1 MNNHFHSR
9 FNATSYLNT
18 RFNHPGNIVLRDF
31 VIGKVHEFFKAT
43 KFDTVKPGES
53 LNVLDYGCGPAL
65 AHIISAA
72 GIPATEITLAE
83 FAPECRKEVQLWLDK
98 DPSAWDWT
106 PYIKYVVQTLE
117 RNEDEHE
124 IIRRE
129 ESLRNSIKA
138 VVPCDISQT
147 PPIAEGFTGPC
158 YDVVMSVLC
167 LEGACETKGNYK
179 AAIKKLTSLIKP
191 GGYLL
196 LYCSLKTTES
206 YGHYHVDGN
215 KFTFLGVTLEFVL
228 EAIKEGGLSD
238 VHYSLLPEEDI
249 LKAKKSS
256 DCNEDGFAFIVAKYI
271 TFDLCG

>member
-31 VIGKVHEFFKAT
+31 IIGKVHEFFKAT

-53 LNVLDYGCGPAL
+53 LTVLDYGCGPAL
-65 AHIISAA
+65 AHVIIS
-72 GIPATEITLAE
+72 ATEITLAE
-83 FAPECRKEVQLWLDK
+83 FTPECRKEVQLWLDK

-129 ESLRNSIKA
+129 ESLRNLIKA

-147 PPIAEGFTGPC
+147 PPIAEGFAGPC

-167 LEGACETKGNYK
+167 LEGACETKGDYK
-179 AAIKKLTSLIKP
+179 AAIKRLTGLIKP
-191 GGYLL
+191 GGYLCKV
-196 LYCSLKTTES
+196 YCLIMPMVWCAFLVV
-206 YGHYHVDGN
+206 HVS
-215 KFTFLGVTLEFVL
+215 KLIIATACSVV
-228 EAIKEGGLSD
+228 
-238 VHYSLLPEEDI
+238 
-249 LKAKKSS
+249 
-256 DCNEDGFAFIVAKYI
+256 I
-271 TFDLCG
+271 TFKLIVQVLLSQCCNTVYIMVNYNVAVVI